1 MSCLTTAELAQFDQA
16 TYVAKWLEANDV
28 DAQRKVLSQL
38 CSHGL
43 IDQIRIVIT
52 AGFNPNV
59 HNFRPVIGP
68 SGRHNDDKSLLRL
81 AIEKRKWQ
89 VVRVLLECGADPK
102 LARVEYV
109 QSQRRKSVTM
119 ESNLMRVIQM
129 AFDDDT
135 KEAAALLLENGADLK
150 PDNSPH
156 ESTCVHH
163 MVRGPAPKWYSFI
176 SQQFPRQFL
185 EVIDARDD
193 RDLTPAS
200 YAVNNYVKLKKRRSD
215 QMGFYFMAHDLLAHL
230 PTIVGRDITLYSAPK
245 KFENRAILVLL
256 NELELIF
263 DRRGLDRKEEYKDIK
278 KLIEQLSEDTT
289 ICDMLTDCGDTPIH
303 YFASLGFVHL
313 LKRASDEQ
321 LRRKNKQNW
330 TALHFAAERGSY
342 GSIEYLLERVP
353 DCVYVLSGDG
363 QTPIDV
369 AEQNEKWLC
378 AQKLL
383 ECYSESEETDDD
395 NVSLEFEFESK
406 QPVTKTVHFH
416 QDEPQKLNTTKIGT
430 VLQQLENRPQSE
442 IVSTLNDVIDHQ
454 TNKINELSDRVR
466 RQELEIAKLIST
478 DNNNEQK

>member
-1 MSCLTTAELAQFDQA
+1 MKWNLTIKFNLIFVFQFCQC
-16 TYVAKWLEANDV
+16 WF
-28 DAQRKVLSQL
+28 Q
-38 CSHGL
+38 
-43 IDQIRIVIT
+43 
-52 AGFNPNV
+52 V
-59 HNFRPVIGP
+59 HN
-68 SGRHNDDKSLLRL
+68 LLT
-81 AIEKRKWQ
+81 Q
-89 VVRVLLECGADPK
+89 
-102 LARVEYV
+102 
-109 QSQRRKSVTM
+109 
-119 ESNLMRVIQM
+119 
-129 AFDDDT
+129 
-135 KEAAALLLENGADLK
+135 
-150 PDNSPH
+150 H
-156 ESTCVHH
+156 E
-163 MVRGPAPKWYSFI
+163 
-176 SQQFPRQFL
+176 Q
-185 EVIDARDD
+185 
-193 RDLTPAS
+193 
-200 YAVNNYVKLKKRRSD
+200 
-215 QMGFYFMAHDLLAHL
+215 
-230 PTIVGRDITLYSAPK
+230 
-245 KFENRAILVLL
+245 
-256 NELELIF
+256 
-263 DRRGLDRKEEYKDIK
+263 KDIK

-330 TALHFAAERGSY
+330 TALHFAAKRGSY

-383 ECYSESEETDDD
+383 ECYSESEETDNDIL
-395 NVSLEFEFESK
+395 SLEFEFESK

-454 TNKINELSDRVR
+454 VSGAHKMKEMEHFQTNKINELSDRVR